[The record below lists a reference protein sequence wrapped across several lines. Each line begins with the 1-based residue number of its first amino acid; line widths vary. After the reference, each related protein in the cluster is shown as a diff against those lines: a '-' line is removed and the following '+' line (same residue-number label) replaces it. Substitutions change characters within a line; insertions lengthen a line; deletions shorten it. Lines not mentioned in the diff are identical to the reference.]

1 MKELMLG
8 NKAVARG
15 LYEAGCKVISS
26 YPGTPSTEITEEAAV
41 YNEIYCEWAPNEK
54 VALEVAHGATLGGV
68 RAACAMKHVGLNV
81 AADPLFTIS
90 YQGLN
95 AGLVVCVAD
104 DPGMHSSQNEQ
115 DSRHYAIAA
124 KLPMLEPSDSEESR
138 VFAKKAFEM
147 SEKFNTPVLLK
158 MVTRV
163 AHSQSIVDTEE
174 RVEPDR
180 VPYVKDP
187 AKVMMTLNSRNAH
200 IRVEERTKALIEYA
214 ESTELNRVEMGE
226 DTSVGIITD
235 STSYQYAR
243 EVLGDKVSILKLG
256 MINPLPEKL
265 IKDFAQKVDKVIVL
279 EELDPIIENHCK
291 QLGIKVAGKD
301 TFPICGEFS
310 QNLVRK
316 CLGMKEPE
324 HITIEENVP
333 ARPPVMCAGCPH
345 RGIFYILKKKKCM
358 VYGDIGCYTL
368 GAVAPLNA
376 MDLNVCMGA
385 SCSGLHGFNK
395 AIGEEAESNS
405 VGVIG
410 DSTFIH
416 SGMTGIT
423 DISYNMSNSTVII
436 LDNSITGMTGHQQN
450 PTTGKNL
457 RGEPAG
463 KVDLEAL
470 CRALGFNRVRL
481 VDPYDLKAVEEAVT
495 EELAA
500 KEPSIIISRRPC
512 VMIKGTVH
520 KPPISVDESKCVGC
534 KQCMSIGCPAIA
546 VKDKKAHI
554 DPTLCIGCKVCSQMC
569 KFEAI

>member
-26 YPGTPSTEITEEAAV
+26 YPGTPSTEITEEAAA

-138 VFAKKAFEM
+138 VFVKKAFEM

-316 CLGMKEPE
+316 CLGMKETE

-470 CRALGFNRVRL
+470 CRALGFNRVRV